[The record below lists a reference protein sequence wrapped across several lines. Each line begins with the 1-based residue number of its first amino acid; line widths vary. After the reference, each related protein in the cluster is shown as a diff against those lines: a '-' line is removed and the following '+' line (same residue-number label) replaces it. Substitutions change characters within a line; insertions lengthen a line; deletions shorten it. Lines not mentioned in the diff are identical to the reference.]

1 MEAIPD
7 LIDEMVH
14 NEQLE
19 NATVQ
24 ITPKLMAQLKDF
36 SNLVGLVISLLQV
49 IFLIRVDNYTQ
60 REMPIY
66 ISRLVFYLGI
76 VQGISSITLC
86 IFYIINKYTL
96 VTKSGWRNFVET
108 NKRTAAKIPDN
119 EERLNVREMSIEQT
133 HLILMAKGIEA
144 EEFNIGEKPDF
155 GNRFTQLEV

>member
-36 SNLVGLVISLLQV
+36 SNLVGLVISLSQV